1 MTSIKP
7 PTGPTTTLPHTP
19 SGLDSAPASDLGAH
33 AAESSQ
39 RTADSERAGLEHAGL
54 GHAEHP
60 GDLSSVSQGHAA
72 GASASLGNVAETA
85 STGSV
90 QQVNLVDLARA
101 VETGQ
106 LTMGQAVERL
116 VEGTVGSL
124 PAQLTELERAELS
137 ELLRQAVANDPA
149 LSAMGEEQR

>member
-7 PTGPTTTLPHTP
+7 PTGPITTLPHTP
-19 SGLDSAPASDLGAH
+19 GGLDTTSASGTEASEPL
-33 AAESSQ
+33 Q
-39 RTADSERAGLEHAGL
+39 RTADPQPTA
-54 GHAEHP
+54 
-60 GDLSSVSQGHAA
+60 DLRSVSQGHAA
-72 GASASLGNVAETA
+72 GETA
-85 STGSV
+85 SLDQVGQASSARGV

-101 VETGQ
+101 VESGQ

-124 PAQLTELERAELS
+124 ARQLTELERAELS

-149 LSAMGEEQR
+149 LGAMRDEQG